1 MNPRCR
7 LLRFASHETGA
18 TVDEKENKEGKPGEP
33 DALEYGLQR
42 KLVLVVDDDPDLR
55 EYVRQVLELA
65 NYRVKTAP
73 NGARALQELAHEA
86 PDVVLLDMRMPGLS
100 GEEVLDLLAKIKG
113 HPPIV
118 IMTAAETARDR
129 ALAHRNPYYLAKP
142 FDPTLLLA
150 TIETALEGPG
160 EPERE
165 FDA

>member
-1 MNPRCR
+1 MDDKD
-7 LLRFASHETGA
+7 LKSG
-18 TVDEKENKEGKPGEP
+18 GPGEP
-33 DALEYGLQR
+33 EDLEQSLQR
-42 KLVLVVDDDPDLR
+42 RLVLVVDDDPDLR
-55 EYVRQVLELA
+55 QYVRDVLELA

-73 NGARALQELAHEA
+73 SGTRALEELAHEA

-100 GEEVLDLLAKIKG
+100 GEEVLDLLAKIPG

-118 IMTAAETARDR
+118 IMTAADTARDH
-129 ALAHRNPYYLAKP
+129 ALAHRNPYYLPKP

-160 EPERE
+160 EPERD

>member
-1 MNPRCR
+1 MNCGGA
-7 LLRFASHETGA
+7 LIRFASHETGA
-18 TVDEKENKEGKPGEP
+18 TVDDKEDKAGKAREPEG
-33 DALEYGLQR
+33 LEYGLQR

-55 EYVRQVLELA
+55 DYVREVLELA

-73 NGARALQELAHEA
+73 SGTRALQELAHEA

-100 GEEVLDLLAKIKG
+100 GEEVLELLANIKG
-113 HPPIV
+113 LPPIV

-142 FDPTLLLA
+142 FDATLLLA

-160 EPERE
+160 EPERD